1 MPDKAVFDETFW
13 VAYRRINELF
23 ARETIRALEEKLASD
38 PDSDNIPIVWIHD
51 YHLMLAATTIRQIAE
66 EKDILC
72 KIGFFLHIPFPPWDM
87 VKIFPWH
94 DLILQGILGC
104 DLVGFHIEDYCIN
117 FIDSCA
123 RGLGCRVDRVGKLVE
138 HGGRTVRVRPLP
150 ISIPYERFH
159 QMAQEAPE
167 SQFSGL
173 KVVPIYFMYFLFPKK
188 IRLFSGLTGQTTQ
201 RVWQTDSRHLR
212 DSCLTIL
219 SSSAR

>member
-1 MPDKAVFDETFW
+1 MQDYQLYYNGCCNATFWPLFHSMPDKAVFDETFW
-13 VAYRRINELF
+13 VAYRRINEVF

-38 PDSDNIPIVWIHD
+38 PDTENIPIVWIHD

-150 ISIPYERFH
+150 ISIPYQRFQ

-173 KVVPIYFMYFLFPKK
+173 KVPGFITS
-188 IRLFSGLTGQTTQ
+188 I
-201 RVWQTDSRHLR
+201 
-212 DSCLTIL
+212 
-219 SSSAR
+219 

>member
-1 MPDKAVFDETFW
+1 MKFRFQDYQLYYNGCCNATIWPLFHSMPDKAMFDETYW
-13 VAYRRINELF
+13 EAYQRINELF
-23 ARETIRALEEKLASD
+23 AMETIQKLARSERD
-38 PDSDNIPIVWIHD
+38 TDNIPIVWIHD
-51 YHLMLAATTIRQIAE
+51 YHLMLAATTIRQMAE

-87 VKIFPWH
+87 VKILPWH

-150 ISIPYERFH
+150 ISIPFQRFQ

-167 SQFSGL
+167 SQFSDL
-173 KVVPIYFMYFLFPKK
+173 KVMHRNI
-188 IRLFSGLTGQTTQ
+188 G
-201 RVWQTDSRHLR
+201 
-212 DSCLTIL
+212 CLKAVVYLATF
-219 SSSAR
+219 